1 MRSGEEMNFENV
13 WVFIPAYNSASTLES
28 TLRDLPSQLKKII
41 VVDDGS
47 KDETSKIA
55 LDNKV
60 NLIKHEKN
68 KGYGAAQKSGYSFA
82 IEQGAEVIIMLHAD
96 YQYDSRV
103 SLILAELIL
112 LDNCDIVLGNRIRT
126 RREALDGGMPKWRY
140 LINRTS
146 TIFENVLLGQNLG
159 DFHSGLRAYSGK
171 ALKTI
176 RFMDNSDNF
185 SFDQEL
191 LVQACALDLR
201 IGDIP
206 IPVRYESDSSSI
218 SIKQTFRY
226 GGGALRVLFLFML
239 HKSKIRRNVKFTSK

>member
-1 MRSGEEMNFENV
+1 MRSPEEINFENV
-13 WVFIPAYNSASTLES
+13 WVFIPAYNSASTLKS
-28 TLRDLPSQLKKII
+28 TLRDLPGQLKKII

-47 KDETSKIA
+47 KDETSKVA
-55 LDNKV
+55 LESNV
-60 NLIKHEKN
+60 NLITHEKN

-171 ALKTI
+171 ALRTI
-176 RFMDNSDNF
+176 RFMENSDNF

-191 LVQACALDLR
+191 LVQACALELR

-206 IPVRYESDSSSI
+206 IPVRYEDNSSSI

-226 GGGALRVLFLFML
+226 GCGALRILFLFML
-239 HKSKIRRNVKFTSK
+239 HKSKIYKSLRFTSK

>member
-1 MRSGEEMNFENV
+1 MSSAELVNFENV
-13 WVFIPAYNSASTLES
+13 WVFIPAYNSAETLEN

-47 KDETSKIA
+47 SDATSKIA
-55 LDNKV
+55 LAKNV
-60 NLIKHEKN
+60 NLITHETN
-68 KGYGAAQKSGYSFA
+68 KGYGAAQKSGYKFA
-82 IEQGAEVIIMLHAD
+82 LENRAEVIIMLHAD

-103 SLILAELIL
+103 ALILAELIML
-112 LDNCDIVLGNRIRT
+112 NNCDIVLGNRIRT

-140 LINRTS
+140 IINRVS

-171 ALKTI
+171 TLNTI
-176 RFMDNSDNF
+176 KFMENSDNF

-191 LVQACALDLR
+191 LVQACALGLR

-206 IPVRYESDSSSI
+206 IPVRYGKDSSSI
-218 SIKQTFRY
+218 NVIQTIKY
-226 GGGALRVLFLFML
+226 GYGALRILFLYLL
-239 HKSKIRRNVKFTSK
+239 HKTKILRNKRFTSK

>member
-1 MRSGEEMNFENV
+1 MRSVEEMNFENV

-47 KDETSKIA
+47 RDETSAIA
-55 LDNKV
+55 LQNKV

-68 KGYGAAQKSGYSFA
+68 KGYGAAQKSGYNFA
-82 IEQGAEVIIMLHAD
+82 IEQGAEVVIMLHAD
-96 YQYDSRV
+96 FQYDSRV
-103 SLILAELIL
+103 ALILAELIL

-140 LINRTS
+140 LINRLS

-159 DFHSGLRAYSGK
+159 DFHSGLRAYSGETLN
-171 ALKTI
+171 AI

-185 SFDQEL
+185 SFDQEV
-191 LVQACALDLR
+191 LVQACALGLR

-206 IPVRYESDSSSI
+206 IPVRYEKNSSSI
-218 SIKQTFRY
+218 SIKQTVRY
-226 GGGALRVLFLFML
+226 GGGALRILFMFML
-239 HKSKIRRNVKFTSK
+239 HKSKIHRSVRFTPK